1 MEVAYMK
8 KKEYLTVPAKITDKS
23 FQLIQAEID
32 RIDPNYHFTDPLQ
45 EAVIKRA
52 IHTTADFDYLKNLKF
67 THHVLQVIQKVLLNH
82 GVIYTDTTMALSG
95 INKRRLNAL
104 QVGYHCLINDSRVRQ
119 IAQTNKITRSMAAI
133 EVAANDPKEKI
144 YIVGNAPTALYKII
158 EMVQQKRLQIAAVI
172 GVPVG
177 FVEAAESK
185 QALFDS
191 NIPAIVALG
200 RKGGSNLAAALL
212 NAIIYNTDLQEL
224 GDEYG
229 RH

>member
-1 MEVAYMK
+1 M
-8 KKEYLTVPAKITDKS
+8 I
-23 FQLIQAEID
+23 
-32 RIDPNYHFTDPLQ
+32 DPLQ

-95 INKRRLNAL
+95 INKRRLDAL

>member
-1 MEVAYMK
+1 MK

-185 QALFDS
+185 QALFES

-200 RKGGSNLAAALL
+200 RMGGSNLAAALL
-212 NAIIYNTDLQEL
+212 IAIIYNTDLQEL

>member
-1 MEVAYMK
+1 MK

-45 EAVIKRA
+45 KAVIKRA

-185 QALFDS
+185 QALFES

>member
-1 MEVAYMK
+1 MK
-8 KKEYLTVPAKITDKS
+8 KKNYLTVPAKITDKS

-32 RIDPNYHFTDPLQ
+32 RINPNYHFTDHLQ
-45 EAVIKRA
+45 EAVVKRA

-67 THHVLQVIQKVLLNH
+67 THQVLQVIQKVLLNH
-82 GVIYTDTTMALSG
+82 GAIYTDTTMALSG
-95 INKRRLNAL
+95 INKRRLDVL
-104 QVGYHCLINDSRVRQ
+104 QVDYNCLINDSRVRQ
-119 IAQTNKITRSMAAI
+119 IAQTKKITRSMAAI

-158 EMVQQKRLQIAAVI
+158 EMVQQKKLQISAVI

-177 FVEAAESK
+177 FVEAVESK
-185 QALFDS
+185 QSLFES

>member
-1 MEVAYMK
+1 MK

-185 QALFDS
+185 QALFES

-229 RH
+229 RY

>member
-1 MEVAYMK
+1 MK
-8 KKEYLTVPAKITDKS
+8 KKEYLTVPVKITDKS

-52 IHTTADFDYLKNLKF
+52 IHTTADFDYLNNLKF

-185 QALFDS
+185 QALFES

>member
-1 MEVAYMK
+1 MK

-52 IHTTADFDYLKNLKF
+52 IHTTADFDYLNNLKF

>member
-1 MEVAYMK
+1 MK

-104 QVGYHCLINDSRVRQ
+104 QVGYHCLINYSRVRQ

>member
-1 MEVAYMK
+1 MK

-52 IHTTADFDYLKNLKF
+52 IHTTADFDYLKNLRF

>member
-1 MEVAYMK
+1 MK

-185 QALFDS
+185 QALFES

>member
-1 MEVAYMK
+1 MK

-104 QVGYHCLINDSRVRQ
+104 QVGYHCLINDSQVRQ

-185 QALFDS
+185 QALFES

>member
-1 MEVAYMK
+1 MK

-95 INKRRLNAL
+95 INKRRLDAL

>member
-1 MEVAYMK
+1 MK

-177 FVEAAESK
+177 FVEAAKSK
-185 QALFDS
+185 QALFES

>member
-1 MEVAYMK
+1 MK

-95 INKRRLNAL
+95 INKRRLDAL

-185 QALFDS
+185 QALFES

>member
-1 MEVAYMK
+1 MK

-95 INKRRLNAL
+95 INKRRLDAL

-177 FVEAAESK
+177 FVEATESK

>member
-1 MEVAYMK
+1 MK

-67 THHVLQVIQKVLLNH
+67 DHHVLQVIQKVLLNH

-185 QALFDS
+185 QALFES